1 MLHRTLGMAP
11 PASTLDPSVV
21 ARWDQAVPRYTSY
34 PTIPDWKTEFGAE
47 DRLRALSQGKPAQ
60 GFGVYI
66 HVPFCRSRC
75 RFCGCNVVVARNQS
89 KGDVFVEAA
98 LDELRHWLR
107 AVPGARPRL
116 DALHLGGGTPTFLT
130 PDQLQTLIDGVTSY
144 FRVEDDVE
152 MGFEAEPTVTTDEQL
167 VRLFELGFRR
177 VSFGVQDVDQRVLQI
192 VGRPEH
198 AENLPARME
207 TARSLNYESINLDLI
222 YGLPG
227 QSAPSWER
235 SIDRVIDLQPDRIA
249 LFSFAFL
256 PDRLRHQRP
265 LGKHPRLEGAGK
277 VDLFL
282 RARTLLMEAG
292 YVAIGM
298 DHFARPED
306 GLSQALDEGR
316 LGRNF
321 QGYTDRASTELIGI
335 GPSAISDVGGAYF
348 QNPTRLAEYYVGVEQ
363 GDLPPARGLWRT
375 KDDDDRRS
383 IIMEL
388 MCTGR
393 LRIGPSE
400 GRLLAPELERLRSS
414 EFEELVDF
422 TEDGFQLR
430 EAGLLFVRNV
440 AMVFD
445 AYRSAGEN
453 RFSRSV

>member
-1 MLHRTLGMAP
+1 MASAAP
-11 PASTLDPSVV
+11 TLDPSVV

-34 PTIPDWKTEFGAE
+34 PTIPDWGTDFGVD
-47 DRLRALSQGKPAQ
+47 DRLRALSQGQADK

-75 RFCGCNVVVARNQS
+75 RFCGCNVVVARDQG
-89 KGDVFVEAA
+89 KGDGFVEVA

-107 AVPGARPRL
+107 AVPGPRPRL
-116 DALHLGGGTPTFLT
+116 DALHLGGGTPTFLA
-130 PDQLQTLIDGVTSY
+130 PEQLQTLIDGVQSH
-144 FRVEDDVE
+144 FRVEEDVE
-152 MGFEAEPTVTTDEQL
+152 MGFEAEPSVTTDEQL
-167 VRLFELGFRR
+167 YRLHELGFRR
-177 VSFGVQDVDQRVLQI
+177 VSFGVQDVDPQVLQI

-207 TARSLNYESINLDLI
+207 TARALNYESINLDLI

-256 PDRLRHQRP
+256 PDRLKHQRP

-282 RARTLLMEAG
+282 RARTLLLDAG

-306 GLSQALDEGR
+306 GLARALDEGR

-321 QGYTDRASTELIGI
+321 QGYTDRGLTELIGI

-348 QNPTRLAEYYVGVEQ
+348 QNPTRLADYYAGVAQ
-363 GDLPPARGLWRT
+363 GDLPPARGMWRS
-375 KDDDDRRS
+375 KEDDDRRS

-388 MCTGR
+388 MCTGQ

-400 GRLLAPELERLRSS
+400 RRFLAPELERLRSPQ
-414 EFEELVDF
+414 FEELVNF
-422 TEDGFQLR
+422 TEDGIELS

-445 AYRSAGEN
+445 VHRSAGET